1 MYYPALKNA
10 IQNLEEKV
18 FYGIA
23 LMYLE
28 QLGYRELRISDGP
41 GDGGRDVTCSRE
53 DLRIQLSVRKDW
65 DKKINEEAAAA
76 RQHNKRHLIYVT
88 NRFISPDAEQE
99 FREGKYTQKGEV
111 DLTIAD
117 LRRIATT
124 LARPGVIR
132 RAYEL
137 LGMSIPNELTASPK
151 EIAISTVL
159 LFSKEAHELRD
170 EVIEANLRAQLL
182 HSSSLT
188 ESELIGRVTTA
199 IPGVNV
205 ERSARSALS
214 RLRTS
219 GRIQGG
225 ATNVHLS
232 KSELALMQAAETELL
247 AARKLDIKILT
258 KEFDLTGE
266 QASQLL
272 DLALELLVRG
282 RDLDG
287 AGPIEESLKGFLAT
301 HKLTRKR
308 EAVYEALARTASA
321 RVREYG
327 HTIDQ
332 IFSTNS
338 FDIYR
343 ALGRKTDLSM
353 VLDASV
359 AMPVLFGLAFG
370 AAKSRYGV
378 AALALKNACEAHSI
392 QMVVPRAYLNEMAAH
407 GQGALEKLDVYNAL
421 PAEARTSLR
430 ASENA
435 YLSHYTHVAE
445 SLSSGGD
452 NLSMKDFLR
461 FFGIMPGRSLGAI
474 ENRLQTLLEQYGIKI
489 IANARYDQE
498 VRNRIYEKKLR
509 DPKIVVD
516 HDAIVATMLKND
528 DLRGFVFATW
538 DSIMVELVEEL
549 ARVYADTPVRVI
561 DFLSMAAGQ
570 SFESDQSYQVLT
582 TLLHV
587 DERVT
592 QRLAKKVEQI
602 NSVEQA
608 YKLDRF
614 VQEARL
620 REGEGW
626 KLRPS
631 DVNPFIDNQEEDSTF
646 PAMAT
651 PQEQVRK

>member
-1 MYYPALKNA
+1 
-10 IQNLEEKV
+10 
-18 FYGIA
+18 
-23 LMYLE
+23 MYLE

-41 GDGGRDVTCSRE
+41 GDGGRDVTCSRD
-53 DLRIQLSVRKDW
+53 DLQIQLSVRKDW
-65 DKKINEEAAAA
+65 DKKINEEADGA
-76 RQHNKRHLIYVT
+76 RQRNRRHLIYVT

-117 LRRIATT
+117 LRRISTT

-132 RAYEL
+132 RAYEM
-137 LGMSIPNELTASPK
+137 LGMGIPNELTATPK
-151 EIAISTVL
+151 EIAISTIL
-159 LFSKEAHELRD
+159 LFSNEAHELRN

-182 HSSSLT
+182 HSPSLSET
-188 ESELIGRVTTA
+188 ELIGKVAAA

-214 RLRTS
+214 RLRAA

-225 ATNVHLS
+225 AANVRLS
-232 KSELALMQAAETELL
+232 PTEVVLMQTAETEFL
-247 AARKLDIKILT
+247 AARELDIKTLID
-258 KEFDLTGE
+258 EFGINKI

-287 AGPIEESLKGFLAT
+287 AGPVEESLKGFIAT
-301 HKLTRKR
+301 HQLTRKR
-308 EAVYEALARTASA
+308 EAVYEALSRTTSA
-321 RVREYG
+321 RVRGYG
-327 HTIDQ
+327 QTVDQ

-353 VLDASV
+353 ILDASV
-359 AMPVLFGLAFG
+359 AMPVLFGLSFG

-407 GQGALEKLDVYNAL
+407 GSGALEKLEIYNAL
-421 PAEARTSLR
+421 PPEARTSLR

-445 SLSSGGD
+445 SLSSKGD
-452 NLSMKDFLR
+452 NLTMKDFLK
-461 FFGIMPGRSLGAI
+461 FFGITPGRSLGSI

-489 IANARYDQE
+489 IANGRYDQD
-498 VRNRIYEKKLR
+498 VRNRIYEKKLK

-528 DLRGFVFATW
+528 DQRGFVLATW

-561 DFLSMAAGQ
+561 DFLSMAVGQ
-570 SFESDQSYQVLT
+570 SFESDQSYQVLA

-602 NSVEQA
+602 NTVEQA
-608 YKLDRF
+608 YRLDRF

-620 REGEGW
+620 REGDGW
-626 KLRPS
+626 KLRPK
-631 DVNPFIDNQEEDSTF
+631 DVDPFIDS
-646 PAMAT
+646 
-651 PQEQVRK
+651 QVTTTDLN